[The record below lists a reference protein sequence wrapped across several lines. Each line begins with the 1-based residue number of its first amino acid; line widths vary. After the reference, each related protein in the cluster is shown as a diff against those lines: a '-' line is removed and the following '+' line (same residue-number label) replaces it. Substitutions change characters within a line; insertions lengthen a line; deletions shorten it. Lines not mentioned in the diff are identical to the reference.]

1 MNDRPPAPPT
11 AARAEARP
19 LDGRLRR
26 RLSLVAVVASLLVLT
41 VLPAGAQ
48 GPSTTDPAAKER
60 AEREQAKTRSGEVD
74 KELDELNASDVELK
88 AELAR
93 LDARVAE
100 LETAAA
106 DADAEQAR
114 IEGELAEMRQRVA
127 DAEAEV
133 QAAKDLAAERA
144 VLAYMKPERES
155 ATQMLAADDPQTLGR
170 MNTLI
175 RHVAL
180 YDHSVMVDRQMAEAQ
195 LTATK
200 GELETAQARIDEL
213 AAQADADLAEAQGM
227 RARQDEVRAQLELRI
242 DALLTESKELE
253 AQEANLTSLIVQ
265 RETAATSTTTT
276 TAAPTTTTAAPTT
289 TQPGQPAPPTTSAPY
304 VPPTSPPTTRP
315 PSNASLMW
323 PVNGPVTSPYG
334 PRWGTFHRGIDIG
347 VGMGVPIAAAS
358 SGTVFFSGQMDGY
371 GNVILIDH
379 GNGIVTL
386 YAHQS
391 QLIASKGQYVGRG
404 ATIGLVGS
412 TGHST
417 GPHLHFEVR
426 IGASGMAVDPMGYL
440 G

>member
-1 MNDRPPAPPT
+1 MNDRPPAPPPAT
-11 AARAEARP
+11 RAAARPRE
-19 LDGRLRR
+19 GSVRR

-48 GPSTTDPAAKER
+48 GPSTDPASKER
-60 AEREQAKTRSGEVD
+60 AEREQAKARSGEVE

-100 LETAAA
+100 LEAAAA

-114 IEGELAEMRQRVA
+114 IEDELAEMRQRVA
-127 DAEAEV
+127 DAEADV

-155 ATQMLAADDPQTLGR
+155 ATQMLAAEDPQTLGR

-200 GELETAQARIDEL
+200 GELEAAQARIDEL

-276 TAAPTTTTAAPTT
+276 TAAPTTTAPPPTT
-289 TQPGQPAPPTTSAPY
+289 VPGQPPPPSTSPPY

-347 VGMGVPIAAAS
+347 VGMGTPIAAAA

-391 QLIASKGQYVGRG
+391 QLIAGKGQYVGRG

-426 IGASGMAVDPMGYL
+426 IGASGVAVDPMGYL